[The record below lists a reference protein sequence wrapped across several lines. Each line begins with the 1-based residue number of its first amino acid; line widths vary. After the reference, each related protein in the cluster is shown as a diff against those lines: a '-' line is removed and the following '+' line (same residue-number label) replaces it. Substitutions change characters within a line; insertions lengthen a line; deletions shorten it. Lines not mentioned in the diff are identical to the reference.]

1 MLVRSEMRNKVIL
14 LVEDNPDDELL
25 ALRALKKNNLI
36 NEVVVAHDGVEALDY
51 LFGAGEHAGRDINV
65 MPQLILLDLKLPRID
80 GLEVLRRLRADGRTR
95 LLPVDFLQGAA
106 GHARWL
112 RSGRQKLRPQ
122 TGELRAVRRGRG
134 ATQALLVESE
144 RGPARER
151 VSLMKSGPAALE
163 RIRSFARDQL
173 DRTVVAYVVLAV
185 ALLLT
190 GIAYYYVR
198 QNVEARE
205 RVRFEE
211 ITQATELAVDR
222 RMNTYIDA
230 MLDGR
235 GLFAASESVTR
246 EEWRE
251 YVAGSDLKRRYP
263 GIQAIAYAERVP
275 LQEREA
281 YVRRVREEGFPSYT
295 LRPTG
300 ERYEYFP
307 LTYVEPFEGTNRSL
321 IGYDFYSDRVNRDAM
336 EQARDTG
343 LPRASGKVDLERIGI
358 SRQTGF
364 LVYTPLYRD
373 GAPQET
379 PDERRQALQWFIVS
393 VFRTDD
399 LLEGIFGGQADPQ
412 VELEVFDGAE
422 FTREGLL
429 HDDDGT
435 LHAGN
440 PSYSAHFSK
449 ISTLEVAGRIWSLYF
464 ATLPEFEPGWQS
476 NLPAFV
482 LASGVAMSL
491 MLFGVTWMLANS
503 RIRAEHVGL
512 QLEIA
517 NKELENANR
526 DLEGA
531 NRELEAAN
539 TELEAFSYSVSHDL
553 RAPLRSIEGFSQ
565 ILLEDYSSS
574 LQDEA
579 RSYLVRLRASSR
591 RMALL
596 IDDLLELSRVT
607 RTTLRRHKSVD
618 LSNLA
623 REIASEIKKSDPD
636 REVEFVIAEGLF
648 ADADGRLVAIA
659 LENLLS
665 NAFKFTSKNTTKATI
680 EFGAISLQE
689 GGREGGEGGGE
700 EGDRGGGGGEGAST
714 TLAYYVKDNGVG
726 FEMAYASKL
735 FGPFQRL
742 HGGEDFEG
750 TGVGLATV
758 ARIVH

>member
-1 MLVRSEMRNKVIL
+1 
-14 LVEDNPDDELL
+14 
-25 ALRALKKNNLI
+25 
-36 NEVVVAHDGVEALDY
+36 
-51 LFGAGEHAGRDINV
+51 
-65 MPQLILLDLKLPRID
+65 
-80 GLEVLRRLRADGRTR
+80 
-95 LLPVDFLQGAA
+95 
-106 GHARWL
+106 
-112 RSGRQKLRPQ
+112 
-122 TGELRAVRRGRG
+122 
-134 ATQALLVESE
+134 
-144 RGPARER
+144 
-151 VSLMKSGPAALE
+151 MKSGPAALE
-163 RIRSFARDQL
+163 RVRRFVRDQR

-190 GIAYYYVR
+190 GLAYYYVR

-205 RVRFEE
+205 RARFEE

-246 EEWRE
+246 EEWKE

-263 GIQAIAYAERVP
+263 GIQAIAYAEHVP

-281 YVRRVREEGFPSYT
+281 YVRRVREEGFSYT
-295 LRPTG
+295 LRPAG

-307 LTYVEPFEGTNRSL
+307 LTYVEPFEGANRSL
-321 IGYDFYSDRVNRDAM
+321 LGYDFYSDRVNRDAM

-343 LPRASGKVDLERIGI
+343 VPRASGKVDLERIGI
-358 SRQTGF
+358 PRQTGF

-379 PDERRQALQWFIVS
+379 PDERRKALQGFIVS

-449 ISTLEVAGRIWSLYF
+449 ISTLEVAGRTWSLYF

-503 RIRAEHVGL
+503 RLRAEHVGL

-618 LSNLA
+618 LSTLA
-623 REIASEIKKSDPD
+623 REIAQEIKKSDPD
-636 REVEFVIAEGLF
+636 REVEFVIEEGLS
-648 ADADGRLVAIA
+648 ADADRRLVAIA

-665 NAFKFTSKNTTKATI
+665 NAFKFTSKKEGRATI
-680 EFGAISLQE
+680 EFGAISL
-689 GGREGGEGGGE
+689 
-700 EGDRGGGGGEGAST
+700 RGGGGAGEKEEGGYPEEGAEGT
-714 TLAYYVKDNGVG
+714 TTSASVAYYVKDDGVG

-742 HGGEDFEG
+742 HGVDEFEG

-758 ARIVH
+758 ARIVGRHGGRVWAVGEPGVGATFFFTLGGRRQGP

>member
-1 MLVRSEMRNKVIL
+1 
-14 LVEDNPDDELL
+14 
-25 ALRALKKNNLI
+25 
-36 NEVVVAHDGVEALDY
+36 
-51 LFGAGEHAGRDINV
+51 
-65 MPQLILLDLKLPRID
+65 
-80 GLEVLRRLRADGRTR
+80 
-95 LLPVDFLQGAA
+95 
-106 GHARWL
+106 
-112 RSGRQKLRPQ
+112 
-122 TGELRAVRRGRG
+122 
-134 ATQALLVESE
+134 
-144 RGPARER
+144 
-151 VSLMKSGPAALE
+151 MKSGPVALE
-163 RIRSFARDQL
+163 RVRSFVRDQL

-190 GIAYYYVR
+190 VLAYYYVR

-205 RVRFEE
+205 RARFEE
-211 ITQATELAVDR
+211 ITQAAELAVDR

-275 LQEREA
+275 LEEREA
-281 YVRRVREEGFPSYT
+281 YVRRVREEGFPSYA
-295 LRPTG
+295 LRPAG
-300 ERYEYFP
+300 DRYEYFP
-307 LTYVEPFEGTNRSL
+307 LTYVEPFKGDNRSML
-321 IGYDFYSDRVNRDAM
+321 GYDFYSDRVNRDAM

-379 PDERRQALQWFIVS
+379 PDERRKALQGFIVS

-429 HDDDGT
+429 HDDNEA
-435 LHAGN
+435 LHAGD

-449 ISTLEVAGRIWSLYF
+449 IATLEVAGRIWSLYF
-464 ATLPEFEPGWQS
+464 GTLPGFEPGWQS
-476 NLPAFV
+476 NLPLFV
-482 LASGVAMSL
+482 LASGLAISL
-491 MLFGVTWMLANS
+491 MLFGVTWMLASS
-503 RIRAEHVGL
+503 RIQAEHVGL
-512 QLEIA
+512 QLETA
-517 NKELENANR
+517 NEELENANR

-539 TELEAFSYSVSHDL
+539 RELEAFSYSVSHDL

-565 ILLEDYSSS
+565 ILLEDYSSA
-574 LQDEA
+574 LEDEA
-579 RSYLVRLRASSR
+579 LGYLVRLRASSR

-607 RTTLRRHKSVD
+607 RTTLKRQRVN
-618 LSNLA
+618 LSALA
-623 REIASEIKKSDPD
+623 KEIADEITKSAPR
-636 REVEFVIAEGLF
+636 REVEFVISEGLV
-648 ADADGRLVAIA
+648 ADADPRLLAIA

-665 NAFKFTSKNTTKATI
+665 NAFKFTSRKEGRATI
-680 EFGAISLQE
+680 EFGAIPLEEISQE
-689 GGREGGEGGGE
+689 GEGEESEEPAPEGAEGG
-700 EGDRGGGGGEGAST
+700 
-714 TLAYYVKDNGVG
+714 LAYYVKDDGVG
-726 FEMAYASKL
+726 FEMAYAAKL

-742 HGGEDFEG
+742 HGEGEFEG

-758 ARIVH
+758 ARIVHRHGGRVWAVGEVGKGATFFFTLKQ